1 MAAYRSANRLFEG
14 CHLPLVAIGMEYQR
28 TNNQPLAAQFFMRAL
43 ALCDTDPLVYNELG
57 VLHYRDNNFAAAE
70 EAFVRALSLV
80 PAAQSAAWE
89 STASNLGHAL
99 RKQCRYAE
107 AAQLYE
113 RSLALAPRCAATHAA
128 LGFTRHLQ
136 GKHMAAVEHYH
147 KALGIRPD
155 DVLTGE
161 MLTIALAEEGLSFRP
176 GQLDAPGAAAG
187 GTSTPCTSA
196 PMEA

>member
-1 MAAYRSANRLFEG
+1 MSGRPRT
-14 CHLPLVAIGMEYQR
+14 AIGATHADTLNSKSNLADTLVDAGNYDAADTLIGEV
-28 TNNQPLAAQFFMRAL
+28 LAARRQL
-43 ALCDTDPLVYNELG
+43 LG
-57 VLHYRDNNFAAAE
+57 DVH
-70 EAFVRALSLV
+70 
-80 PAAQSAAWE
+80 PATLTSRL
-89 STASNLGHAL
+89 NLGDL
-99 RKQCRYAE
+99 RRRQCRYAE

-136 GKHMAAVEHYH
+136 GKYMAAVEHYH

-187 GTSTPCTSA
+187 GTSTPGTSA